1 MEGRRRRRK
10 GERRRRVTITYYCYF
25 TWELFGG
32 QKFIFLRILNI
43 ESEVYLVQVVAQYW
57 LIEELDE
64 WERSIKILNEMQE
77 YEMQVYGE
85 TVPQRKHFTQRKY
98 LHTKKTAFHGRK

>member
-10 GERRRRVTITYYCYF
+10 GERRRRVTITYYYYF

-64 WERSIKILNEMQE
+64 WERSL
-77 YEMQVYGE
+77 
-85 TVPQRKHFTQRKY
+85 
-98 LHTKKTAFHGRK
+98 